1 MIFSKSKPPTG
12 FYIYAYM
19 RLDGTPYYI
28 GKGQKIRAWQKSK
41 GDVGKP
47 QQDRIVILEH
57 NLSEIGAFALERRL
71 IRWWGRKDLGTG
83 ILRNKTDGGEGSSGY
98 VPSEKVKKENSERMK
113 KLVKTGEYNYP
124 GLSLLGKKQTREHVT
139 KRMIAHIG
147 AKRSDETCKRIGA
160 IATGRVQTPE
170 VIAKRILYVQC
181 EVCEQQVDK
190 GNYKRWHGPKC
201 RHAVKVDK

>member
-47 QQDRIVILEH
+47 QRDRIVILEH

-71 IRWWGRKDLGTG
+71 IRWWGRKDIGTG
-83 ILRNKTDGGEGSSGY
+83 ILRNKTDGGEGGSGHI
-98 VPSEKVKKENSERMK
+98 PSEKVRKENSERMK
-113 KLVKTGEYNYP
+113 IKMAGAP
-124 GLSLLGKKQTREHVT
+124 GPMQGKKNTAEHIA

-147 AKRSDETCKRIGA
+147 AKRPPETGQKIA
-160 IATGRVQTPE
+160 AKATGRVQTPE
-170 VIAKRILYVQC
+170 IIAKRILYVQC